1 MFKQLSQ
8 IGKNLTDELAKGL
21 AEDLTVSQDQLD
33 SNSDLPKEIQAKLKK
48 FEKYEQKY
56 PLLLNAYKNEKLKSE
71 QFDKVQ
77 QILTENT
84 PIASVDDHESLITF
98 FQNVEMKTTM
108 LNDEIKRLTTEQ
120 SENQKKIQELESK
133 LEASPVTETPDPS
146 NADSDTSKL
155 ETELEKLKSELEEKS
170 KLYKSENEA
179 LLKRAS
185 EEEEKGRKLEEKY
198 ASEIQ
203 QLEANHK
210 KELKL
215 KDEKI
220 TETISSLKNC
230 EVSLQGTE
238 EALKKQKDISDN
250 LSKELDT
257 QRSENSRNEKLVQSF
272 KEKINELIE
281 ERDTRPEEEKSMAG
295 AKVSTPTS
303 NLSKSKKKKNKKNR
317 AKKASDPSEE
327 VHSEESQAFQEKS
340 SSPGDAALAIEAK
353 VRYEQLLEDFNK
365 LKELQ
370 KESEDWKIKYE
381 SLVLQTKD
389 LEGVEA
395 RAKQLSEQLA
405 GLQSEYEDLQAAH
418 KDLQSSLKSKIEEL
432 DNVKDMLKEVGNE
445 LVEAKDQIKNA
456 NGVKNHEV
464 EDLKMQLES
473 LRNNNSDVI
482 KNYEKNLNELNK
494 KVADVNE
501 RKVKLENETKTL
513 QTALAKSN
521 QEKDKLEKNLSES
534 KESISKIR
542 KENSTLADQLREY
555 NSLKKNESV
564 MKLSITQ
571 KEKTISYLEQQIR
584 DYNVKEET
592 TKNSLRDAKL
602 ENKHLSK
609 KLDTLTKEN
618 ESLKKDVKKND
629 GSLEQYIKEN
639 GKLSER
645 LDILQEKH
653 DTLQN
658 MKSNS
663 NDQVDSIRRQC
674 EELNVKLKESNKRI
688 LSLED
693 ELNESTSILQERTRE
708 TNTMRRLLADS
719 ENDRGIKLKELQEKF
734 AITLEEKSKLQSE
747 LTLQTSRKTREI
759 QELRE
764 LNMELKSEIHTLNL
778 KIKQQQSE
786 IEHLSSVNR
795 NMQRKSSASAESSG
809 ELDNVV
815 SSLKEALSRS
825 EKKIRDT
832 ENINEELKDLNKDL
846 NKKLDRLSK
855 NYKTV
860 STQLNRLKEGNSPV
874 PPSRS
879 NSSTFT
885 LSDDASDSVSRRP
898 SLVNESSSNT
908 VSTDTRSELNEKI
921 AYIKNVLLGFLE
933 HREQRSQLLPV
944 VSMLLHLD
952 SNDEKRLLM
961 SLR

>member
-84 PIASVDDHESLITF
+84 PIASTDDHESLITF

-198 ASEIQ
+198 TPGIQ

-230 EVSLQGTE
+230 EVSLQSTE

-257 QRSENSRNEKLVQSF
+257 QRSENSRNEKLIQSF

-295 AKVSTPTS
+295 AQVSTPTS

-327 VHSEESQAFQEKS
+327 VHSEEPQAFQEKS

-370 KESEDWKIKYE
+370 QESEDWKIKYE

-513 QTALAKSN
+513 QTALAKSH

-542 KENSTLADQLREY
+542 KESNTLADQLREY

-602 ENKHLSK
+602 ENEHLSK

-645 LDILQEKH
+645 LDILQEKY

-663 NDQVDSIRRQC
+663 NDQVDLIRRQC

-786 IEHLSSVNR
+786 IDHLSSVNR

-860 STQLNRLKEGNSPV
+860 STQLNRQKEGNSPV